1 MQNKLVMLNLY
12 IRLHTYKLLSKL
24 LEWNT
29 LDLCISP
36 PVDSISM
43 QTHTLIK

>member
-12 IRLHTYKLLSKL
+12 ISSSMYKLLSKL

-36 PVDSISM
+36 HVDSISI